1 MSVTFLKTIAET
13 RAFIAAT
20 RAKGLSIGLVPTM
33 GALHDGHGALLKRAR
48 QENGLVVATIFV
60 NPIQF
65 DRPEDLEKYPRDLE
79 ADLAFCDRLGVD
91 AVFAP
96 DAAEMYPGKLLA
108 SADVAG
114 ISTRLEGEF
123 RPGHFRGVATVV
135 AKLFNILPA
144 DRAYFGEK
152 DCQQLAVIE
161 KMAAD
166 LNFPIAIA
174 PVSTVRE
181 SDGLAMSSRNRRLT
195 PEQRSV
201 APLLYQA
208 LVEAAGLLRG
218 GTRSTAEAKKSAL
231 AILTRAPEIR
241 VEYFEIVDATFHP
254 LETIAGEARITAAV
268 WLGGV
273 RLIDN
278 VRV

>member
-1 MSVTFLKTIAET
+1 
-13 RAFIAAT
+13 
-20 RAKGLSIGLVPTM
+20 
-33 GALHDGHGALLKRAR
+33 
-48 QENGLVVATIFV
+48 
-60 NPIQF
+60 
-65 DRPEDLEKYPRDLE
+65 
-79 ADLAFCDRLGVD
+79 
-91 AVFAP
+91 
-96 DAAEMYPGKLLA
+96 
-108 SADVAG
+108 
-114 ISTRLEGEF
+114 
-123 RPGHFRGVATVV
+123 VATVV